1 MNIVHIRGSGHSGSA
16 LLNIILGNCSE
27 VFGGAELFRY
37 SRLWTGNDKMLC
49 ADGTPVKDSIFWQQ
63 VKDDMGDQCSRLA
76 EDEINAGNV
85 RAPVASI
92 LQHSGTE
99 IVCGT
104 SKSRKYFDVIY
115 DAEKYATFVV
125 HLVRDGRAVV
135 FSHKKNRF
143 GTH

>member
-99 IVCGT
+99 IVCDT